1 MQPIRSQILCKP
13 FPSDDVTEGW
23 LFVPESVRKTSN
35 KVKVIA
41 VGNGTKDR
49 PMKLQP
55 GDVGYRVQSWGLEI
69 MIDGELHV
77 VMDQDA
83 ILAKEN

>member
-1 MQPIRSQILCKP
+1 MIPIRTQILVKP
-13 FPSDDVTEGW
+13 FPSDQVSEFGIILPD
-23 LFVPESVRKTSN
+23 SARKTSN